1 MAAPSLAEA
10 ALLWQLGALL
20 LGGLAAA
27 AVQQTLALLGAGL
40 AQRRRTLQAR
50 YLAAARRQVTFGHDP
65 RQGPMALDPERVVLA
80 RWGLPAWVRYRHL
93 RLAAAGLPLLGLAAG
108 VPLVLVL
115 AAAGLA
121 SAMVHS
127 WLASRWT
134 RFVTSLEA
142 DLGPLAGRLYATL
155 SLTESTALA
164 LRRAL
169 EALPPQAPTRLWF
182 ERLAAGLETEGP
194 PFLQAALPAA
204 QRVSPSLALL
214 VLQLE
219 RCLQAGG
226 QTHAAAFLAASDRL
240 AGVLDARAT
249 VSAKAGKAR
258 GTITIFLVMLSLMTA
273 YMMSNPAMREGFRAP
288 LAQIAIGGSLVLM
301 LIGYLV
307 VQAMIRDALTS

>member
-1 MAAPSLAEA
+1 MAAPSPAEA

-50 YLAAARRQVTFGHDP
+50 YLAAARRQVTFGSS
-65 RQGPMALDPERVVLA
+65 QEGPMALDPERVVLA

-93 RLAAAGLPLLGLAAG
+93 RLAAAGVPLLGLAAG

-134 RFVTSLEA
+134 HFVTSLEA

-155 SLTESTALA
+155 ALTESTPLA

-169 EALPPQAPTRLWF
+169 EALPPQAPTRLWM

-194 PFLQAALPAA
+194 PFLRAALPAA
-204 QRVSPSLALL
+204 QQVSPSLALL

-226 QTHAAAFLAASDRL
+226 QTHAVAFLSASDRL

-288 LAQIAIGGSLVLM
+288 IAQIAIGGSLVLM